1 MDETLPLPLRTDLL
15 QWPGFQE
22 PQAPAA
28 PEPGPGILKADA
40 NENPYGCLPQ
50 VREAL
55 AALSPWLYPDAT
67 YTRLRQAVARY
78 CSHGIGAEQVVLGNG
93 ADEVIDLVLRAT
105 LEPGDEA
112 VNLPPTFGMY
122 EFFARLNRGQVV
134 EVPRDEAFEVPVA
147 EVLKALTPRTKVIV
161 VCSPNNPTGNPL
173 PPEDLLALL
182 ETGRWILLD
191 ETYYE
196 FSGETAAPL
205 LREWPNLVLVRSL
218 SKWAGLA
225 GLRLGYGLM
234 SPALAEFLQRMR
246 PPYNVNAAAAAAA
259 LVSLEHAPLALAHV
273 RQIVEERERLFA
285 RLQASEVLR
294 PLPSQGNFL
303 LCFVERGEP
312 ADLRAFLEAQ
322 GIWLRWFGGPRL
334 GRAVRITVGRP
345 QDSERILEAL
355 TAWRERR

>member
-1 MDETLPLPLRTDLL
+1 MDGIPLSLRTDLL
-15 QWPGFQE
+15 KWPCFQE
-22 PQAPAA
+22 PQAPEA
-28 PEPGPGILKADA
+28 PEPGPYILKADA

-55 AALSPWLYPDAT
+55 ASLSPWLYPDAT
-67 YTRLRQAVARY
+67 YRHLREAVARY
-78 CSHGIGAEQVVLGNG
+78 CGHDIGAEQVVLGNG

-105 LEPGDEA
+105 LEPGDGV

-122 EFFARLNRGQVV
+122 EFFIRLNRGEVV
-134 EVPRDEAFEVPVA
+134 EVPRDRAFEVPVE
-147 EVLKALTPRTKVIV
+147 EVLRALTPRTKAIV

-173 PPEDLLALL
+173 PRVDLLTLL
-182 ETGRWILLD
+182 ETRRWVLLD

-234 SPALAEFLQRMR
+234 SPTLAEFLQRMR
-246 PPYNVNAAAAAAA
+246 PPYNVNAAAVAAA
-259 LVSLEHAPLALAHV
+259 LVSLEHADLALTYV
-273 RQIVEERERLFA
+273 RKIVEERECLFA
-285 RLQASEVLR
+285 RLGASGVLR
-294 PLPSQGNFL
+294 PLPSRGNFL
-303 LCFVERGEP
+303 LCFVDQGDP
-312 ADLRAFLEAQ
+312 AELRAFLEGQ

-334 GRAVRITVGRP
+334 SRAVRISVGRP
-345 QDSERILEAL
+345 EDSDRLLEAL
-355 TAWRERR
+355 ARWRERR

>member
-1 MDETLPLPLRTDLL
+1 MDEVTLPLRPDL
-15 QWPGFQE
+15 QEWPGFQE
-22 PQAPAA
+22 PQAPEA
-28 PEPGPGILKADA
+28 PEPGQDILKADA

-55 AALSPWLYPDAT
+55 AGLSPWLYPDAT
-67 YTRLRQAVARY
+67 YTRLREAVARY
-78 CSHGIGAEQVVLGNG
+78 CGHGLAAGQVVLGNG

-122 EFFARLNRGQVV
+122 EFFIRLNRGRVL
-134 EVPRDEAFEVPVA
+134 EVPRDEAFEVLVG
-147 EVLKALTPRTKVIV
+147 EVLKALTPRTRVIV

-173 PPEDLLALL
+173 PRDGLLALL
-182 ETGRWILLD
+182 DTGRWVLLD

-205 LREWPNLVLVRSL
+205 LQEWPNLVLVRSL

-259 LVSLEHAPLALAHV
+259 LVSLEQADLALAYV
-273 RQIVEERERLFA
+273 RKIVEERERLFA
-285 RLQASEVLR
+285 RLQVSGVLR
-294 PLPSQGNFL
+294 PLPSRGNFL
-303 LCFVERGEP
+303 LCFVEQGEP
-312 ADLRAFLEAQ
+312 AELRAFLEAQ

-334 GRAVRITVGRP
+334 GRAVRISVGRP
-345 QDSERILEAL
+345 EDSDRLVRAL
-355 TAWRERR
+355 TAWREQR